1 MEIKKGKFNST
12 EYEII
17 ISDNAIANGF
27 SIGKTTDLEMIL
39 TDIFNDQYQADVSL
53 RKDWTAN
60 DLQSI
65 IVETILNCQVN
76 VKHLKAT
83 FKGIISSN

>member
-1 MEIKKGKFNST
+1 MELKKGKFNNT

-17 ISDNAIANGF
+17 ISENAIANGF
-27 SIGKTTDLEMIL
+27 SIGKQTDLEMIL

-53 RKDWTAN
+53 RTDWTAS

-65 IVETILNCQVN
+65 IVETILNCHVN

-83 FKGIISSN
+83 FKGAVSAN

>member
-1 MEIKKGKFNST
+1 MESKKGKHGNT
-12 EYEII
+12 EFEII

-39 TDIFNDQYQADVSL
+39 TDIFNDQYQADVFL
-53 RKDWTAN
+53 RKNWTAN

-65 IVETILNCQVN
+65 IVETILNCPVN
-76 VKHLKAT
+76 VKYLKAT
-83 FKGIISSN
+83 FKGVISSN